1 MRQISDTM
9 NKIIFFAQIRELIG
23 VEKLELSLERMSINQ
38 LLDHLSLR
46 GDKWVLA
53 LKEKTVLCAV
63 NQTLVDYD
71 YVIQKGDEI
80 AFFPPV
86 TGG

>member
-1 MRQISDTM
+1 M

-23 VEKLELSLERMSINQ
+23 VESIMFDAKTLSVSH
-38 LLDHLSLR
+38 LLDKLSQR
-46 GDKWVLA
+46 GDKWLLA
-53 LKEKTVLCAV
+53 LKEATVLCAV
-63 NQTLVDYD
+63 NQVLVDSQYI
-71 YVIQKGDEI
+71 IQIGDEI

>member
-1 MRQISDTM
+1 M

-23 VEKLELSLERMSINQ
+23 VEGLMLDAEQLSIFRLIEQ
-38 LLDHLSLR
+38 LSAR
-46 GDKWVLA
+46 GDQWLLA
-53 LKEKTVLCAV
+53 FKERSVLCAV
-63 NQTLVDYD
+63 NQTLVDFD
-71 YVIQKGDEI
+71 YIVQAGDEI

>member
-1 MRQISDTM
+1 M

-23 VEKLELSLERMSINQ
+23 TECIMLEANQISVSCLIEQLSK
-38 LLDHLSLR
+38 R
-46 GDKWVLA
+46 GDQWLLA
-53 LKEKTVLCAV
+53 FKESSVLCAV
-63 NQTLVDYD
+63 NQTLVDFNYI
-71 YVIQKGDEI
+71 VQEGDEI

>member
-1 MRQISDTM
+1 M

-23 VEKLELSLERMSINQ
+23 VESLMLDAEQLSIFRLIEQ
-38 LLDHLSLR
+38 LSDR
-46 GDKWVLA
+46 GDQWLLA
-53 LKEKTVLCAV
+53 FKERSVLCAV
-63 NQTLVDYD
+63 NQTLVDFD
-71 YVIQKGDEI
+71 YIVQAGDEI

>member
-1 MRQISDTM
+1 M

-23 VEKLELSLERMSINQ
+23 TDTLSIDAHNLTVAMLLEQLSQ
-38 LLDHLSLR
+38 R
-46 GDKWVLA
+46 GDKWSLA
-53 LKEKTVLCAV
+53 LKEHTVLCAI
-63 NQTLVDYD
+63 NKSLVDYH
-71 YVIQKGDEI
+71 YTIKTGDEI